1 MNTGDYATTHSI
13 NLTQR
18 IMRRVYFYWFM
29 RRVAP
34 TLLGQLAVLSLLLVG
49 IHEYVSIRFV
59 VQNAMG
65 AVSGLPSLVNFAAS
79 AFRNTGFVPQ
89 ILFGAVVLLG
99 FMTFRDVLKLRR
111 GMPRGQLELIRR

>member
-1 MNTGDYATTHSI
+1 MNTGDYVASRST

-18 IMRRVYFYWFM
+18 IMRRVYFTWFM

-34 TLLGQLAVLSLLLVG
+34 TLLGQLAVLALLLIG

-59 VQNAMG
+59 LQNAMG
-65 AVSGLPSLVNFAAS
+65 AVSGLPSLVDFAA
-79 AFRNTGFVPQ
+79 AAYANTGFVPQ

-99 FMTFRDVLKLRR
+99 LMTFRDIVKLWR
-111 GMPRGQLELIRR
+111 GMPRGELQLIRR